1 MISIKRKGEG
11 EYIDFEN
18 CHGGAGTVHCLNMLN
33 PEESEYGYQWF
44 HYDRI
49 PDGTTIAEHPHEKS
63 EEIYYILEGE
73 GTLIF
78 DGVSTPM
85 GAGDISMVSDGHSH
99 GFENN
104 SGKDVIMIV
113 VEIRPQI

>member
-1 MISIKRKGEG
+1 MIRIKRKSDGERV
-11 EYIDFEN
+11 DFEN
-18 CHGGAGTVHCLNMLN
+18 CHNGIGTVHGLNMLI

-73 GTLIF
+73 GTLLF
-78 DGVSTPM
+78 DGTSTPM
-85 GAGDISMVSDGHSH
+85 KTGDISLVSDGHSH
-99 GFENN
+99 GFENF

-113 VEIRPQI
+113 VEIRPQ